1 MQINFSV
8 KQQIITAECPGRLV
22 IAGSKGHVYAKFSL
36 DEEWDGLTV
45 TALFSNDYVPT
56 GARSVVLT
64 GNKPVEIPPE
74 VLATGKLRASLVGVR
89 DEGEYRLTTKF
100 MDKPI
105 LVVRSGATSGDASNQ
120 SPELWEQVLA
130 LMGDLDELPTADK
143 SSLVAA
149 ITEIF
154 LRGGQGGGSGNVYS
168 PDLDTIRVLDRDEY
182 DALPTPRPENTV
194 YLIRG

>member
-22 IAGSKGHVYAKFSL
+22 IAGSRGHVYAQFSL

-89 DEGEYRLTTKF
+89 DEGEHRLTTKF

-105 LVVRSGATSGDASNQ
+105 LVLRSGATSGEPSGQ

-130 LMGDLDELPTADK
+130 LMGDLGDLPTSDK

-149 ITEIF
+149 ITEVF
-154 LRGGQGGGSGNVYS
+154 SRGSQGGGSGNVYS
-168 PDLDTIRVLDRDEY
+168 PDLDTIRVLDREEY